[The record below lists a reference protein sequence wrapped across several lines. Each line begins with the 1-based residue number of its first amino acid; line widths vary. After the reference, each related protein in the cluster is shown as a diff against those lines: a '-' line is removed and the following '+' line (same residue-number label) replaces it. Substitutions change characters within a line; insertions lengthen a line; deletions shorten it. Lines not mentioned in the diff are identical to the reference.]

1 MQVVRSEV
9 ITLDKLREVLE
20 ENKGVLLWVC
30 FYSPTYRILKG
41 PYDAAGKKRTY
52 SWFSVYLNRGT
63 DRESM
68 GASSPEELIEFI
80 QERMLV
86 GDQFY
91 WFASEVDLVAWLR
104 ETAIVVKQN

>member
-9 ITLDKLREVLE
+9 ITLDKLRTVLE
-20 ENKGVLLWVC
+20 VNKGVLLWVC

-41 PYDAAGKKRTY
+41 PYDAAGRERAY
-52 SWFSVYLNRGT
+52 SWFSAYLDRGM

-68 GASSPEELIEFI
+68 GASSPEELIRFI

-91 WFASEVDLVAWLR
+91 WFASEADLIAWLR
-104 ETAIVVKQN
+104 ETLIVKQD